1 MWPFT
6 KPQLNDRVSID
17 VIIPGGDLPVEFRN
31 VDRLFLEKFLTR
43 RQIKYLNRL
52 VPPKM
57 EVITEEDVKK
67 VNEQMM
73 KERFREIAEKK
84 RKDEFTDLDHIQ
96 SDEDYAAY
104 MLNNKDQ
111 MMMSDSEF
119 GKFKDMLFGINK
131 HRQEVEEKIEQAEKS
146 GKAMPGASRQTKE
159 YNEFFLK
166 SASGQDKK

>member
-1 MWPFT
+1 
-6 KPQLNDRVSID
+6 
-17 VIIPGGDLPVEFRN
+17 
-31 VDRLFLEKFLTR
+31 
-43 RQIKYLNRL
+43 
-52 VPPKM
+52 M

>member
-67 VNEQMM
+67 VNEQMV
-73 KERFREIAEKK
+73 KDRFREIAEER
-84 RKDEFTDLDHIQ
+84 RKEEFTELDHIQ

-111 MMMSDSEF
+111 MMMSDEEF
-119 GKFKDMLFGINK
+119 KKFQGMLAGINQ
-131 HRQEVEEKIEQAEKS
+131 HRQEVVAKIEEAEKS
-146 GKAMPGASRQTKE
+146 GKVMPGASRFSKDF
-159 YNEFFLK
+159 NEFFLK